1 MDQVGA
7 EPNSAALK
15 LYSDPIDRRERRP
28 VSLRAFVVREDKST
42 YEALILDLSYDGCGI
57 ETPAPLRLGEAV
69 KLSVLRRGA
78 IASRV
83 RWCRHG
89 KAGLVFEPD
98 QPSEKK
104 YWPRRSER
112 IATSADVSLRRIG
125 QDKRSVRVTDLSPE
139 GCKIRLSHTPR
150 LGEHLLIK
158 FDGLEVLEAEVCWAE
173 GFDVGLRFERPFHP
187 AVFALVAE
195 RLKSIK
201 D

>member
-1 MDQVGA
+1 MEQVGA

-83 RWCRHG
+83 RWCRNG
-89 KAGLVFEPD
+89 KAGLVFEPE
-98 QPSEKK
+98 QSSEKK
-104 YWPRRSER
+104 RSPRCSER
-112 IATSADVSLRRIG
+112 IATSADVSLRRLG
-125 QDKRSVRVTDLSPE
+125 QSSRRVRVTDLSSE
-139 GCKIRLSHTPR
+139 GCKVRLPHEPR
-150 LGEHLLIK
+150 VGEHLLIK
-158 FDGLEVLEAEVCWAE
+158 LDGLEVLEAEVCWAE
-173 GFDVGLRFERPFHP
+173 RFDAGLRFERPFHP

-201 D
+201 A